1 MVTQNRRLKK
11 KTDPPLNTE
20 MQKHDDPGGVIYL
33 WLTVED
39 IHPQTFIRFTEDLR
53 EKWKKTT
60 KFQDSQPQ
68 DMLLLTT
75 QFLDCSLVKKGT
87 KFLRSAEPL
96 QMGPN
101 SSSMRILDADKSG
114 TSRDRFPEIYSDL

>member
-1 MVTQNRRLKK
+1 MGTGEIGPLQTASLWMVTQNRRLKK

-53 EKWKKTT
+53 EKWKK
-60 KFQDSQPQ
+60 KQ
-68 DMLLLTT
+68 
-75 QFLDCSLVKKGT
+75 
-87 KFLRSAEPL
+87 
-96 QMGPN
+96 PN
-101 SSSMRILDADKSG
+101 SKILNHK
-114 TSRDRFPEIYSDL
+114 ICCC